1 MENKKQPIQTAKRQ
15 IMLKESR
22 MATRSIERSPLVFER
37 PLSNRWIRMRFQGA
51 MKSLIPALCAL
62 SLPLHGEMTVVSD
75 FEGGNAE
82 AVEIDRVNRVIRIM
96 PELREGRGWPCWW
109 YFRLEGLTAGETFK
123 LEVQAQAEPYREQT
137 VLAASWCQPK
147 HAWLSADGSTWHP
160 STKGVL
166 TPEKV
171 MVYKIKAEAP
181 EVSIAW
187 GPPFVPRDGERL
199 LNEIAALLP
208 DAEVFELAKT
218 KGGRPVSG
226 IRIGAED
233 AHHQVWVG
241 SRQHAWEAGG
251 SQVGRGFIKW
261 YASDEAKDLRS
272 KTCLHYIPIMD
283 VDNAAQGAGGKDSI
297 PRDHNR
303 DWAAEPIY
311 PEVAAAQRMIRAIQ
325 AKQGL
330 DVYIDL
336 HNPGHDDPTFF
347 FGPFAFER
355 MTGIQQRNYQR
366 WIDLAA
372 INIREPYPV
381 QPKYRFATY
390 VKTDEERGRMSS
402 GWVRANTGSSTI
414 SVTLET
420 TWNSPEM
427 SVEGYGKVGAGLGR
441 ALAAYL
447 AEEPGRN

>member
-1 MENKKQPIQTAKRQ
+1 
-15 IMLKESR
+15 
-22 MATRSIERSPLVFER
+22 
-37 PLSNRWIRMRFQGA
+37 
-51 MKSLIPALCAL
+51 MKFLIPLFCAL
-62 SLPLHGEMTVVSD
+62 SVSLHGEMRVVSD

-82 AVEIDRVNRVIRIM
+82 AVKIDQVNRVICIM

-109 YFRLEGLTAGETFK
+109 FFKVEGLTIGQQFT
-123 LEVQAQAEPYREQT
+123 LEVQAQIKPYREQT
-137 VLAASWCQPK
+137 VLAGSWCQPK
-147 HAWLSADGSTWHP
+147 HAWLSTDGAAWHP
-160 STKGVL
+160 SNQGLL

-171 MVYKIKAEAP
+171 MIYELRAEAS
-181 EVSIAW
+181 EMSIAW
-187 GPPFVPRDGERL
+187 GPPFLPRDGDRL
-199 LNEIAALLP
+199 LNEILTLLP
-208 DAEVFELAKT
+208 EARRFELSNT
-218 KGGRPVSG
+218 RGGRSVFG
-226 IRIGAED
+226 IRIGEED
-233 AHHQVWVG
+233 ATHQVWVG
-241 SRQHAWEAGG
+241 SRQHAWEVGG
-251 SQVGRGFIKW
+251 SHVGQGFIRW

-283 VDNAAQGAGGKDSI
+283 VDNAALGAGGKDAI

-311 PEVAAAQRMIRAIQ
+311 PEVAAAQRMIRDIHAT
-325 AKQGL
+325 QGL
-330 DVYIDL
+330 DVFVDL
-336 HNPGHDDPTFF
+336 HNPGHGDPIFF

-355 MTGIQQRNYQR
+355 MSGIQQRNYQR

-402 GWVRANTGSSTI
+402 GWVRANTSSATI

-420 TWNSPEM
+420 TWNSAKM
-427 SVEGYGKVGAGLGR
+427 SIEGYGKVGAGLGR

-447 AEEPGRN
+447 TEDPKRE